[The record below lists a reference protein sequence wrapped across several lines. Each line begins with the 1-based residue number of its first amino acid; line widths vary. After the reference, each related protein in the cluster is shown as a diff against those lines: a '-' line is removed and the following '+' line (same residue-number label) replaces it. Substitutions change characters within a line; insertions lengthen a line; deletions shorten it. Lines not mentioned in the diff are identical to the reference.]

1 MNRRSILRALPLI
14 LGLALL
20 ALSIRAVSLE
30 EIFTTL
36 RRLHWWQ
43 LGVLAITNIAV
54 LAAFTG
60 RWWFLLRGAGHKLP
74 FMSVFGYRLAA
85 FGLSYFT
92 PGPHIGGEPLQ
103 VLLVE
108 REHGVP
114 RNSALAAVAL
124 DKVIEFSV
132 NFTFLLLGIAAAL
145 QWRVVPEEAG
155 RQALGLA
162 AALLVLPLLYLGATA
177 AGHHPASRLLNPVA
191 RRWNRFAKAH
201 RLMAESEALVG
212 VTFRRAPR
220 AFFAAVLITVIG
232 WLLMIAEYWLMVRF
246 LGVTMT
252 LPQLVIA
259 LTAARIAT
267 LLLIPAGLGALE
279 ASQTMAFATLGLDP
293 AVGVT
298 VGLLIRLRDTLFGAF
313 GMWWGGRKLVSG
325 RRPATGD

>member
-1 MNRRSILRALPLI
+1 MNRRFLLRTLPWVI
-14 LGLALL
+14 GLGLL

-30 EIFTTL
+30 AIIATL
-36 RRLHWWQ
+36 RRLHGWQ
-43 LGVLAITNIAV
+43 LVVLVIANIAV

-60 RWWFLLRGAGHKLP
+60 RWWFLLRGMGYKLP
-74 FMSVFGYRLAA
+74 FMSVFGYRLSA
-85 FGLSYFT
+85 FGVSYFT

-114 RNSALAAVAL
+114 RKSALAAVAL

-145 QWRVVPEEAG
+145 QWRVVPEETG

-162 AALLVLPLLYLGATA
+162 ATLLVIPLLYLGATA

-191 RRWNRFAKAH
+191 WRWSRFAPAH
-201 RLMAESEALVG
+201 RLMVESEALVG
-212 VTFRRAPR
+212 ITFRQSPR
-220 AFFAAVLITVIG
+220 AFVAAVLITVFG
-232 WLLMIAEYWLMVRF
+232 WLLMIAEYWLMVSF
-246 LGVTMT
+246 LGVVMT

-279 ASQTMAFATLGLDP
+279 ASQTMAFAAMGLDP

-298 VGLLIRLRDTLFGAF
+298 VGLLIRLRDTVFGVI
-313 GMWWGGRKLVSG
+313 GMWWGGRKLMGSRSSMPG
-325 RRPATGD
+325 H